1 MIGKL
6 VRHKLTNKIGVI
18 VQKEEIPLGFPY
30 TFQGQAVSYFPV
42 TQEDLLSGEIE
53 VDVHRYEDPHVKVLW
68 NDKDRPVW
76 VVLNDLE
83 IISENSL
90 TIDEP

>member
-6 VRHKLTNKIGVI
+6 VRHRLTNKIGVI
-18 VQKEEIPLGFPY
+18 IQKEELPLGFPY
-30 TFQGQAVSYFPV
+30 TFQGQVVSYFPV

-68 NDKDRPVW
+68 QHTEKPTWINLKE
-76 VVLNDLE
+76 LE
-83 IISENSL
+83 ILSKN
-90 TIDEP
+90 T